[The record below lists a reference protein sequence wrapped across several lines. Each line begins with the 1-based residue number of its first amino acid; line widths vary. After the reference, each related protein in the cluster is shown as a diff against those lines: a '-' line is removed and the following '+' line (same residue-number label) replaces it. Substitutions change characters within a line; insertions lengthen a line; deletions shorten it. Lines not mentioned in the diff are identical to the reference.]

1 MIFEK
6 NTKTGELA
14 FSNKLSVDGI
24 CLLFLMTLKE
34 LCHQRLFLNGNE
46 AFFKW
51 QRRIFTIV
59 LNRSFNCLPDGEKN
73 FQFRYIRNVLKKT
86 ILFITFSR
94 KDQKE
99 NISRKLF

>member
-14 FSNKLSVDGI
+14 FSVDGI

-34 LCHQRLFLNGNE
+34 LCHQRF
-46 AFFKW
+46 FFKW

-59 LNRSFNCLPDGEKN
+59 LNRSFNCLPDGQKN
-73 FQFRYIRNVLKKT
+73 FQFRYVRNVLKKP
-86 ILFITFSR
+86 IFL
-94 KDQKE
+94 
-99 NISRKLF
+99 